1 MFKKLLVLLSLFYAA
16 LSFAAVDVN
25 TASAADLDSVKGIG
39 PGMSKRIINER
50 AKGQFKDWGDFIARV
65 KGLGEKNA
73 ANFSAGGMTVN
84 GAGYAGAP
92 AKPAKDA
99 KAKKEKTVAAAPAA
113 GATPAAAGTTAA
125 IPAIAPKPAAPAMPA
140 APAAPAGTDRAAS
153 PASAATTTSLAEGR
167 PSGLFFVMSFS
178 RMGNSDGRRN
188 QGHQFLQPDV
198 GRTFRF
204 GP

>member
-16 LSFAAVDVN
+16 LSFAAVEVN
-25 TASAADLDSVKGIG
+25 TGSAADLDSVKGIG
-39 PGMSKRIINER
+39 PGMSKRIIDER

-65 KGLGEKNA
+65 KGVGEKNA

-125 IPAIAPKPAAPAMPA
+125 IPAIATKPAAPAMPA
-140 APAAPAGTDRAAS
+140 APAAPAKPAA
-153 PASAATTTSLAEGR
+153 PA
-167 PSGLFFVMSFS
+167 VK
-178 RMGNSDGRRN
+178 
-188 QGHQFLQPDV
+188 Q
-198 GRTFRF
+198 
-204 GP
+204 

>member
-50 AKGQFKDWGDFIARV
+50 AKGQFKDWGDFIARL
-65 KGLGEKNA
+65 KGVGEKNA

-92 AKPAKDA
+92 AKP
-99 KAKKEKTVAAAPAA
+99 EKTVAAAPAA

-125 IPAIAPKPAAPAMPA
+125 IPAIATKPAAPAMPA
-140 APAAPAGTDRAAS
+140 APAAPAKPAA
-153 PASAATTTSLAEGR
+153 PA
-167 PSGLFFVMSFS
+167 VK
-178 RMGNSDGRRN
+178 
-188 QGHQFLQPDV
+188 Q
-198 GRTFRF
+198 
-204 GP
+204 

>member
-92 AKPAKDA
+92 AKPQGR
-99 KAKKEKTVAAAPAA
+99 EGQEGENRGRSA
-113 GATPAAAGTTAA
+113 GRWRHARRCRHHGRNPGHRHQTRRAGHARSARRTGQTCGACRQA
-125 IPAIAPKPAAPAMPA
+125 VSSIPAWS
-140 APAAPAGTDRAAS
+140 GQ
-153 PASAATTTSLAEGR
+153 PASASGSKKGHVHTR
-167 PSGLFFVMSFS
+167 P
-178 RMGNSDGRRN
+178 
-188 QGHQFLQPDV
+188 FLLY
-198 GRTFRF
+198 F
-204 GP
+204 

>member
-25 TASAADLDSVKGIG
+25 TGSAADLDSVKGIG

-99 KAKKEKTVAAAPAA
+99 KAKKEKTVAA
-113 GATPAAAGTTAA
+113 
-125 IPAIAPKPAAPAMPA
+125 IPAIATKPAAPAMPA
-140 APAAPAGTDRAAS
+140 APAAPAKPAA
-153 PASAATTTSLAEGR
+153 PA
-167 PSGLFFVMSFS
+167 VK
-178 RMGNSDGRRN
+178 
-188 QGHQFLQPDV
+188 Q
-198 GRTFRF
+198 
-204 GP
+204 

>member
-65 KGLGEKNA
+65 KGVGEKNA

-99 KAKKEKTVAAAPAA
+99 KAKKEKTVAA
-113 GATPAAAGTTAA
+113 
-125 IPAIAPKPAAPAMPA
+125 IPAIATKPAAPAMPA
-140 APAAPAGTDRAAS
+140 APAAPAKPAAPAVKQGVLALLGLASRPAHAAARRGTFTRAPFCFIFNS
-153 PASAATTTSLAEGR
+153 CLR
-167 PSGLFFVMSFS
+167 LSGLRWRPFWPSTHVQTAPNPPPP
-178 RMGNSDGRRN
+178 G
-188 QGHQFLQPDV
+188 V
-198 GRTFRF
+198 
-204 GP
+204 

>member
-16 LSFAAVDVN
+16 LSFATVDVN
-25 TASAADLDSVKGIG
+25 TASAADLDSVKDIG

-65 KGLGEKNA
+65 KGVGEKNA

-125 IPAIAPKPAAPAMPA
+125 IPAIATKPAAPAMPA
-140 APAAPAGTDRAAS
+140 APAAPAKPAA
-153 PASAATTTSLAEGR
+153 PA
-167 PSGLFFVMSFS
+167 VK
-178 RMGNSDGRRN
+178 
-188 QGHQFLQPDV
+188 Q
-198 GRTFRF
+198 
-204 GP
+204 

>member
-1 MFKKLLVLLSLFYAA
+1 MFKKLLVLLSLFYAV

-125 IPAIAPKPAAPAMPA
+125 IPAIATKPAAPAMPA
-140 APAAPAGTDRAAS
+140 APAAPAKPAA
-153 PASAATTTSLAEGR
+153 PA
-167 PSGLFFVMSFS
+167 VK
-178 RMGNSDGRRN
+178 
-188 QGHQFLQPDV
+188 Q
-198 GRTFRF
+198 
-204 GP
+204 